1 MLAFSARLDLSLA
14 LFHSTQFR
22 PICKFDVFEIYSEE
36 IDFNS
41 CFFRKYDA
49 CSPTPCY
56 RTADD
61 SMQIKPDDEIR
72 VKVISIREDAND
84 IFVLGTLLDDFL
96 GLVSSD

>member
-1 MLAFSARLDLSLA
+1 MLYFTALNSARYVSLTFLRFTA
-14 LFHSTQFR
+14 KKL
-22 PICKFDVFEIYSEE
+22 ILIA
-36 IDFNS
+36 I
-41 CFFRKYDA
+41 FFRKYDA